1 MERINLTRL
10 IVSYNLEGE
19 EYCCSWYL
27 GGLGFRTGSKGYLF
41 LDGEIIILCILL
53 PLLNINPDYPDL
65 LGVANLLLYEVSF
78 FSFGAKEAL

>member
-41 LDGEIIILCILL
+41 LDGEI
-53 PLLNINPDYPDL
+53 NPDYPDL